1 MSAAAQVLSTAA
13 AKYRITVAAMGGAF
27 DWGYGNSATIWGG
40 TYGECVNTTKFR
52 DAEIYG
58 IVGDPALTL
67 VVQLAGG
74 SLPVSFFTKIV
85 VLDADGARQEFLTA
99 SSSFANA
106 GTYSQWAWAG
116 SPVWTAA
123 DIGEIKVVEII

>member
-52 DAEIYG
+52 NAEIYG
-58 IVGDPALTL
+58 IVGDSGLAL
-67 VVQLAGG
+67 VVQMEGA
-74 SLPVSFFTKIV
+74 SLPASFFTKIV
-85 VLDADGARQEFLTA
+85 VQDGAGARQEFLTSSATFVNA
-99 SSSFANA
+99 S
-106 GTYSQWAWAG
+106 TYSQWSWAG
-116 SPVWTAA
+116 TAVWAA
-123 DIGEIKVVEII
+123 GDIGEVKVVEIL